1 MENLQKVIKQT
12 EQQLEQAIKKSRT
25 ADIKERVSLDQ
36 EISRL
41 QMALKSLRE
50 SEHLQD
56 LLDTDETP
64 TDLLTQAKLRNLEMA
79 GQLCEEQ
86 VDSEGNDPRNIA
98 YMRFSTVI
106 SILDL
111 LKMASDITEIATQ
124 PNRDLYGNLAS
135 FVTAKQEK
143 VEKARARL
151 TEQDTAIDTIE
162 TALKDAMTEG
172 NPEKII
178 EYSESLEKARKER
191 EYLEPMLRETEQS
204 DTFPPGTISDTW
216 KNICD
221 LYRYEWLL
229 RLEIINTAQEIH
241 HRTCD
246 ELIAL
251 ANSLKELRSEIQ
263 RIGRANGSK
272 DEIEKYNQQITTGT
286 SLYSVKRIKRD
297 EYDRLDRYI
306 YSNKEKLL

>member
-251 ANSLKELRSEIQ
+251 TNSLKELRSEIQ
-263 RIGRANGSK
+263 RIGRENGSK
-272 DEIEKYNQQITTGT
+272 DEIEKYNQQISTGT
-286 SLYSVKRIKRD
+286 DLSMIRQIKRD
-297 EYDRLDRYI
+297 EHERLDRYI
-306 YSNKEKLL
+306 YHNKEKLL

>member
-25 ADIKERVSLDQ
+25 VDIKERVSLDQ

-106 SILDL
+106 SIFDL

-251 ANSLKELRSEIQ
+251 TNSLKELRSEIQ
-263 RIGRANGSK
+263 RIGRSNGSK

-286 SLYSVKRIKRD
+286 SLYSVKQIKRD

>member
-1 MENLQKVIKQT
+1 MESLQKVIKQT

-25 ADIKERVSLDQ
+25 ADIKECVSLDQ
-36 EISRL
+36 EINRL
-41 QMALKSLRE
+41 QASLKSLRE
-50 SEHLQD
+50 SERLQE
-56 LLDTDETP
+56 LLETNETP

-86 VDSEGNDPRNIA
+86 IDSEGNDPRMIA
-98 YMRFSTVI
+98 FNRFSCAI
-106 SILDL
+106 AILDL
-111 LKMASDITEIATQ
+111 LKQASEFPDIETPPTKE
-124 PNRDLYGNLAS
+124 LYGNLAS
-135 FVTAKQEK
+135 FITAKQEK

-151 TEQDTAIDTIE
+151 TEQDNSISTIE

-178 EYSESLEKARKER
+178 KYSESLEKARKER
-191 EYLEPMLRETEQS
+191 EYLEPMVRETEQS

-246 ELIAL
+246 ELITLTNA
-251 ANSLKELRSEIQ
+251 LKELRSEIQ

-272 DEIEKYNQQITTGT
+272 DEIEKYNQQITIGT
-286 SLYSVKRIKRD
+286 SLYSVKQIKRD

>member
-1 MENLQKVIKQT
+1 MESLQKVIKQT

-98 YMRFSTVI
+98 HMRFSTVI

-111 LKMASDITEIATQ
+111 LKMASDIPEMATQ

-143 VEKARARL
+143 VEKAKARL
-151 TEQDTAIDTIE
+151 TEQDNAIDTIE

-191 EYLEPMLRETEQS
+191 EYLEPMIRETEQS

-216 KNICD
+216 KGICD

-246 ELIAL
+246 ELITLTNA
-251 ANSLKELRSEIQ
+251 LKELRSEIQ

-286 SLYSVKRIKRD
+286 SLYSVKQIKRD
-297 EYDRLDRYI
+297 EYERLDRYI
-306 YSNKEKLL
+306 YHNKEKLL

>member
-191 EYLEPMLRETEQS
+191 EYLEPMIRETEQS
-204 DTFPPGTISDTW
+204 DTFPPETISDTW
-216 KNICD
+216 KGICD

-229 RLEIINTAQEIH
+229 RLEIINTTQELH
-241 HRTCD
+241 YRACE
-246 ELIAL
+246 ELISL
-251 ANSLKELRSEIQ
+251 TNTLKELRSEIQ
-263 RIGRANGSK
+263 RIGRENGSK
-272 DEIEKYNQQITTGT
+272 DEIEKYNQQISTGT
-286 SLYSVKRIKRD
+286 DLSMIRQIKRD
-297 EYDRLDRYI
+297 EYERLDRYI
-306 YSNKEKLL
+306 YHNKEKLL

>member
-143 VEKARARL
+143 VEKARERL
-151 TEQDTAIDTIE
+151 TEQDNAISAIE
-162 TALKDAMTEG
+162 SALKDAMTEG

-191 EYLEPMLRETEQS
+191 EYLEPMIRETEQS
-204 DTFPPGTISDTW
+204 DTFPTGTISDTW

-246 ELIAL
+246 ELITLTNA
-251 ANSLKELRSEIQ
+251 LKELRSEIQ

-286 SLYSVKRIKRD
+286 SLYSVKQIKRD

>member
-1 MENLQKVIKQT
+1 MESLQKVIKQT
-12 EQQLEQAIKKSRT
+12 EQQLEQAIQKSRT

-172 NPEKII
+172 TPEKII

-191 EYLEPMLRETEQS
+191 EYLEPMVRETEQS

-286 SLYSVKRIKRD
+286 SLYSVKQIKRD

>member
-106 SILDL
+106 SIFDL
-111 LKMASDITEIATQ
+111 
-124 PNRDLYGNLAS
+124 
-135 FVTAKQEK
+135 
-143 VEKARARL
+143 
-151 TEQDTAIDTIE
+151 
-162 TALKDAMTEG
+162 
-172 NPEKII
+172 
-178 EYSESLEKARKER
+178 
-191 EYLEPMLRETEQS
+191 
-204 DTFPPGTISDTW
+204 
-216 KNICD
+216 
-221 LYRYEWLL
+221 
-229 RLEIINTAQEIH
+229 
-241 HRTCD
+241 
-246 ELIAL
+246 
-251 ANSLKELRSEIQ
+251 
-263 RIGRANGSK
+263 
-272 DEIEKYNQQITTGT
+272 
-286 SLYSVKRIKRD
+286 
-297 EYDRLDRYI
+297 
-306 YSNKEKLL
+306 

>member
-246 ELIAL
+246 ELITLTNA
-251 ANSLKELRSEIQ
+251 LKELRSEIQ

-286 SLYSVKRIKRD
+286 SLYSVKQIKRD

>member
-1 MENLQKVIKQT
+1 MESLQKVIKQT

-251 ANSLKELRSEIQ
+251 TNSLKELRSEIQ
-263 RIGRANGSK
+263 RIGRENGSK
-272 DEIEKYNQQITTGT
+272 DEIEKYNQQISTGT
-286 SLYSVKRIKRD
+286 DLSMIRQIKRD
-297 EYDRLDRYI
+297 EYERLDRYI
-306 YSNKEKLL
+306 YHNKEKLL

>member
-106 SILDL
+106 SIFDL

-251 ANSLKELRSEIQ
+251 TNSLKELRSEIQ
-263 RIGRANGSK
+263 RIGRSNGSK

-286 SLYSVKRIKRD
+286 SLYSVKQIKRD

>member
-246 ELIAL
+246 ELITLTNA
-251 ANSLKELRSEIQ
+251 LKELRSEIQ
-263 RIGRANGSK
+263 RIGRENGSK
-272 DEIEKYNQQITTGT
+272 DEIEKYNQQISTGT
-286 SLYSVKRIKRD
+286 DLSMIRQIKRD
-297 EYDRLDRYI
+297 EYERLDRYI
-306 YSNKEKLL
+306 YHNKEKLL